1 MSARSR
7 LKKMFKDGQS
17 EFSHR
22 YTTWANNHNGW
33 SKQKKMNRRTAKHS
47 DNNKF
52 QKELDDESD
61 RR

>member
-1 MSARSR
+1 MAI
-7 LKKMFKDGQS
+7 KVKDGQS

-22 YTTWANNHNGW
+22 YATWANNHNGW
-33 SKQKKMNRRTAKHS
+33 SKQKKMNRRTEKHS

-52 QKELDDESD
+52 KKEMDDERD

>member
-22 YTTWANNHNGW
+22 YATWANN
-33 SKQKKMNRRTAKHS
+33 QKNC
-47 DNNKF
+47 F
-52 QKELDDESD
+52 KELVKC
-61 RR
+61 